1 MVVHV
6 RSIIL
11 VVSMELAPTT
21 RSEVI
26 IVVVVLEPILS
37 AGSKVTNSVAELAI
51 VALILYLV

>member
-11 VVSMELAPTT
+11 VVSMEPAPTT

-26 IVVVVLEPILS
+26 IVAVVLESILS
-37 AGSKVTNSVAELAI
+37 AGSKVTNSVAEL